1 MRSLKYVLLPENP
14 AGGPM
19 QPGGSAQSTV
29 SRANRNARTQ
39 FLFFYAYL
47 IQLLFMWIMTMA

>member
-1 MRSLKYVLLPENP
+1 
-14 AGGPM
+14 M
-19 QPGGSAQSTV
+19 QPGGSAQATV

-47 IQLLFMWIMTMA
+47 IQLLFMWIMTRA

>member
-1 MRSLKYVLLPENP
+1 MRSLKYVLLPESAAAN
-14 AGGPM
+14 PM
-19 QPGGSAQSTV
+19 QPGGAAQSTV

-47 IQLLFMWIMTMA
+47 VQLLFMWTMTRA